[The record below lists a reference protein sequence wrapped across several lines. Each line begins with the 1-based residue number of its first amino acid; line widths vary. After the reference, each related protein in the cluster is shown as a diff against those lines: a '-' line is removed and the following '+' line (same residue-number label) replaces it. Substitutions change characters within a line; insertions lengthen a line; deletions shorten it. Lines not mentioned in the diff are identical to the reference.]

1 MLQIRVVEPFAGD
14 ASRRV
19 VPQRSRV
26 VLAVWDGDVLP
37 LSPTMNR
44 LLFAIATCTLLISCD
59 VIAQGGGGQRRRGMN
74 VARML
79 ERYDTNKDGKL
90 NKEEVGVGRMW
101 DRLAR
106 ADKDEDGTLTKK
118 EMESLSG
125 GGRGRGGRGGGEA
138 TWKFLQEKYD
148 ADKNASI
155 SAAEYTRDKATFTR
169 LDKDKDGA
177 LTAKDWA
184 GGGEQRRGN
193 RQRGGGGG
201 RTRGAA
207 PEAGDKAPDFTLTFV
222 SDEKK
227 SVKLSDYQSDKPV
240 ALVFGSCT

>member
-1 MLQIRVVEPFAGD
+1 MV
-14 ASRRV
+14 
-19 VPQRSRV
+19 
-26 VLAVWDGDVLP
+26 
-37 LSPTMNR
+37 
-44 LLFAIATCTLLISCD
+44 
-59 VIAQGGGGQRRRGMN
+59 
-74 VARML
+74 
-79 ERYDTNKDGKL
+79 ERYDANKDGKL
-90 NKEEVGVGRMW
+90 TKEEVGEGRVW
-101 DRLAR
+101 DRLLR

-118 EMESLSG
+118 EMESMSGGG
-125 GGRGRGGRGGGEA
+125 GGRGRGGEA

-184 GGGEQRRGN
+184 GGGERQRGN
-193 RQRGGGGG
+193 RQRGNRQRGEGGG
-201 RTRGAA
+201 RTRSGA

-222 SDEKK
+222 KDGKK
-227 SVKLSDYQSDKPV
+227 SVKLSDYKGDKPV